1 MQARNNMIDH
11 PQNSSTETRFRLDGA
26 VDLHS
31 GRSIRHQVYSLIRS
45 AILDVLVAPGA
56 TIPEHELAAQLGVS
70 RTPVREALQRLSGEG
85 LVRVVPQV
93 GTFVAGMDLRR
104 IREALFVRETIECAA
119 VARIPRSLPPA
130 EIHALEEIVAQY
142 RAAARNKDSKAT
154 LASDEAFH
162 RRLLELAG
170 LPGAWRYVLDA
181 REMHRRL
188 RVLARP
194 EGDAGNKSVAQHAEV
209 VKELASGR
217 PVRAAAVLREHIR
230 MNARVAETIASRYP
244 SYFDASGPG

>member
-1 MQARNNMIDH
+1 MQVRNAVV
-11 PQNSSTETRFRLDGA
+11 PTSGTPSPEARFRLDGT

-31 GRSIRHQVYSLIRS
+31 GRSIRHQVYTLIRD
-45 AILDVLVAPGA
+45 AILNVLVAPGA
-56 TIPEHELAAQLGVS
+56 TIPEHELAGQLGVS

-93 GTFVAGMDLRR
+93 GTFVAEMDLARM
-104 IREALFVRETIECAA
+104 REALFVREAIECAA
-119 VARIPRSLPPA
+119 VARIPRNLTRV
-130 EIHALEEIVAQY
+130 EIQELEEIVAQY
-142 RAAARNKDSKAT
+142 RAAARNKDSRAT

-162 RRLLELAG
+162 RRLLQLAG

-194 EGDAGNKSVAQHAEV
+194 EGDAGNRSVAQHAEV
-209 VKELASGR
+209 VRELAAGR
-217 PVRAAAVLREHIR
+217 PGKAAAVLREHIR
-230 MNARVAETIASRYP
+230 MNARVAEAIAQHYP
-244 SYFDASGPG
+244 AYFNATAAT